1 MRFHYAE
8 GLSSQIYRFFA
19 NIRPVRLRNRIA
31 AAGRGGVRCAV
42 RHSGVPC
49 YLVNLLLCNILL
61 RFEDGTGRS
70 DPIGTFY

>member
-31 AAGRGGVRCAV
+31 AAGRGGA
-42 RHSGVPC
+42 
-49 YLVNLLLCNILL
+49 
-61 RFEDGTGRS
+61 
-70 DPIGTFY
+70 